1 MQIGSALS
9 SGSTN
14 LSGRSAGVSAGTDA
28 QTKNIQKQIENAQKQ
43 LQELAENE
51 QLSPEDKMKKRQE
64 INQQISD
71 LNKQLR
77 QHQNDLRKEK
87 LQSTGSSTDGIQG
100 GQPKANSITQNV
112 KGTGLSQAG
121 MMAVIS
127 GDNVLK
133 QAQVHECVVTNMNGR
148 VGILES
154 EIKLNKLRGASTE
167 SQEAELANV
176 QENIKNATS
185 SQIEVLVDANGKMPE
200 ADKKDKTE
208 ENTSKMESNNTTKT
222 SAVANKEQDENAAL
236 SAGAGSQTIFTVER
250 SAFLGI
256 KSMDV
261 RV

>member
-14 LSGRSAGVSAGTDA
+14 FSGRSAGVSAGTDS

-43 LQELAENE
+43 LQELAGND
-51 QLSPEDKMKKRQE
+51 QLSSEDKMKKRQE

-87 LQSTGSSTDGIQG
+87 LQSTGSSTDDIQG
-100 GQPKANSITQNV
+100 GQPKANSTTQNF
-112 KGTGLSQAG
+112 KGTGLSQES

-127 GDNVLK
+127 GDTVLK
-133 QAQVHECVVTNMNGR
+133 QAQVQERVVTNMNGR
-148 VGILES
+148 VGVLES
-154 EIKLNKLRGASTE
+154 EIKLNKLRGASTT
-167 SQEAELANV
+167 SQEAELTDT

-185 SQIEVLVDANGKMPE
+185 SQIEVLADANGRMSE
-200 ADKKDKTE
+200 ADKTDKTE
-208 ENTSKMESNNTTKT
+208 ESIDKMESNNTTET
-222 SAVANKEQDENAAL
+222 PAVANTETDENAVL
-236 SAGAGSQTIFTVER
+236 PAGAGSQTIFTVER
-250 SAFLGI
+250 SAFLGV
-256 KSMDV
+256 KSMDI